1 MEGLYSGPPVGWSAD
16 LERILKLPRRRPPD
30 EEKTIEEETARYGKG
45 KMRCLCAE
53 KWPLRGCVKRLNF
66 IQAWALREMRLVG
79 GLLGPI
85 GVGYGKTLLDLLAPM
100 AFPKTRVAALMVPP
114 NLYLQLVEHD
124 WDYYSQH
131 WKLPNLAGDFDRPFI
146 PGRPIVH
153 VVKYSVLSSPKS
165 TSLLR
170 ALNPDLVVL
179 DEAHNVASSNSVR
192 GRRYRAFNNKMFVRN
207 AAWTGSMVED
217 GIEDYGH
224 ISEFTLRDA
233 SPVPRDYHTRRQW
246 SLAIDPPRG
255 NSLPLPPGR
264 LLELCR
270 GDESLRRGFRR
281 RLLSTPGVVATR
293 ESSLK
298 TGLEIS
304 VRSPPAIP
312 EEVLRELSKPRE
324 EAKRPD
330 GEELVTQLDIA
341 RTIKQVASGFFY
353 IWRYPGKQKRKT
365 IDEWFR
371 RRQAWRRELRKK
383 LSRASEGMD
392 SPLLV
397 TNAAKRFYANYKGPL
412 PKWPSEHWPA
422 WREIKDKV
430 HHVKDVIWISEWL
443 VDDAVKWGKEHPG
456 IIWFSLTA
464 LGKKIAEKG
473 GFEFYGPGN
482 KAARAIQEVD
492 GKKTIVASI
501 PAHGTGRNLQQAFHR
516 NLLTSV
522 PSKNKVLEQ
531 LIGRTHRQGQKAK
544 TVTVEV
550 YQHIEE
556 FRNSLDHA
564 RERARYIQ
572 ETKGNMQKLAYA
584 TYIGFDDLED

>member
-16 LERILKLPRRRPPD
+16 LERILKLPKRRPPN
-30 EEKTIEEETARYGKG
+30 EEQIIEEETRRYGKG
-45 KMRCLCAE
+45 NVKCRCAE

-66 IQAWALREMRLVG
+66 IQAWSLRELRILG

-85 GVGYGKTLLDLLAPM
+85 GVGYGKTLLDLLSPLAV
-100 AFPKTRVAALMVPP
+100 PKTRVAVLMVPP

-131 WKLPNLAGDFDRPFI
+131 WNLPNLAGDFDRPFV

-170 ALNPDLVVL
+170 SLNPDLMVL
-179 DEAHNVASSNSVR
+179 DESHNVASHSSVR
-192 GRRYRAFNNKMFVRN
+192 GKRYRAFNNKGRVRN
-207 AAWTGSMVED
+207 ASWTGSMVED
-217 GIEDYGH
+217 GIEDYGDQAQ
-224 ISEFTLRDA
+224 FALRDL
-233 SPVPRDYHTRRQW
+233 SPVPLDYHVRHQW

-264 LLELCR
+264 LLELCK

-281 RLLSTPGVVATR
+281 RFLSTPGVVATR

-304 VRSPPAIP
+304 VRRPPKIP
-312 EEVLRELSKPRE
+312 PEVLRDLAKPRE
-324 EAKRPD
+324 KAKRPD

-353 IWRYPGKQKRKT
+353 VWRYPGQQKRKT

-371 RRQAWRRELRKK
+371 VRQLWRKEQRKK
-383 LSRASEGMD
+383 LSRAREGMD
-392 SPLLV
+392 SPLLI
-397 TNAAKRFYANYKGPL
+397 TNATKRFYANYKGPL
-412 PKWPSEHWPA
+412 PTWNAEHWPA
-422 WREIKDKV
+422 WCEIKDKV
-430 HHVKDVIWISEWL
+430 NHVKAVVWISEWL
-443 VDDAVKWGKEHPG
+443 VDDAIAWGKHSPG
-456 IIWFSLTA
+456 IIWFNLTA

-473 GFEFYGPGN
+473 GFEFFGPGN
-482 KAARAIQEVD
+482 KAARAIQNVD

-501 PAHGTGRNLQQAFHR
+501 AAHGTGRNLQNAFHR
-516 NLLTSV
+516 NLMTGI
-522 PSKNKVLEQ
+522 PSKNKVFEQ
-531 LIGRTHRQGQKAK
+531 LIGRTHRQGQRAK
-544 TVTVEV
+544 TVTVEL

-556 FRNSLDHA
+556 FRKSLDHA
-564 RERARYIQ
+564 RERAKYIQ